1 MWNYVPFEEAV
12 EICDTQRKPINNKDR
27 ARRIEGKK
35 KDSLY
40 PYYGATGQV
49 GYIDDYITDGEYVL
63 LGEDGAPFLNTFAKK
78 AYIISG
84 KTWVN
89 NHAHVL
95 KSKTNNK
102 FLCYYLNYF
111 NYSGYVS
118 GTTRLKL
125 TQGQMKHIK
134 IPDVSIE
141 EQNRIVSR
149 IEELFSELDKGVE
162 TLQIIKEQLAV
173 YRQAVLKRAFEGK
186 FTEQWRSEHPEIENS
201 FQTLLDS
208 ILSDGHKEKY
218 ESEKN
223 IKLSKLPNL
232 WKWIRIG
239 DISNGPEYG
248 TSKKSEKEGK
258 IPVIRMGNLQK
269 GIIDWEDLVYTS
281 DDDEII
287 KYQLKAGDVLFN
299 RTNSPELVGKTSIY
313 RGEREAVFAGYL
325 IRINQADFIDSE
337 YLTYY
342 MNSFTAKQYGNNVK
356 TDGVNQSNINGKK
369 LCSYPFPLC
378 SVEEQKQVVY
388 ELESRL
394 TVCDNIDKMVDT
406 TLAQAEA
413 MRQSILKKAFEGG
426 LN

>member
-162 TLQIIKEQLAV
+162 TLQIIKKQLAV
-173 YRQAVLKRAFEGK
+173 YRQAVLKAAFEGK
-186 FTEQWRSEHPEIENS
+186 FSYEWRNKGTESIAEDYNS
-201 FQTLLDS
+201 
-208 ILSDGHKEKY
+208 IV
-218 ESEKN
+218 
-223 IKLSKLPNL
+223 
-232 WKWIRIG
+232 R
-239 DISNGPEYG
+239 
-248 TSKKSEKEGK
+248 
-258 IPVIRMGNLQK
+258 
-269 GIIDWEDLVYTS
+269 
-281 DDDEII
+281 
-287 KYQLKAGDVLFN
+287 
-299 RTNSPELVGKTSIY
+299 
-313 RGEREAVFAGYL
+313 
-325 IRINQADFIDSE
+325 
-337 YLTYY
+337 
-342 MNSFTAKQYGNNVK
+342 
-356 TDGVNQSNINGKK
+356 
-369 LCSYPFPLC
+369 
-378 SVEEQKQVVY
+378 QKQVFKDTSGDENAVHLEIPNGWKIARLGELFDVQVGATPSRKNVEYWNGTINWISSGEVHFNTIFHSNERITHEGLTHASTNVQPIGTVMLAMIGEGKTRGQAAILKTEAAHNQNTAAILVSETPCSSKYVY
-388 ELESRL
+388 YFLQLNYDNTRRVGSGNNQKALNKERVRALRIPFTSFAEQDYIVDEIESRL
-394 TVCDNIDKMVDT
+394 SVCDSIEQTVDT
-406 TLAQAEA
+406 ALSQAEA

>member
-162 TLQIIKEQLAV
+162 TLQIIKKQLAV
-173 YRQAVLKRAFEGK
+173 YRQAVLKAAFEGK
-186 FTEQWRSEHPEIENS
+186 FSYEWRNKGTESIVEDYNS
-201 FQTLLDS
+201 
-208 ILSDGHKEKY
+208 IV
-218 ESEKN
+218 
-223 IKLSKLPNL
+223 
-232 WKWIRIG
+232 R
-239 DISNGPEYG
+239 
-248 TSKKSEKEGK
+248 
-258 IPVIRMGNLQK
+258 
-269 GIIDWEDLVYTS
+269 
-281 DDDEII
+281 
-287 KYQLKAGDVLFN
+287 
-299 RTNSPELVGKTSIY
+299 
-313 RGEREAVFAGYL
+313 
-325 IRINQADFIDSE
+325 
-337 YLTYY
+337 
-342 MNSFTAKQYGNNVK
+342 
-356 TDGVNQSNINGKK
+356 
-369 LCSYPFPLC
+369 
-378 SVEEQKQVVY
+378 QKQVFKDTSGDENAVHLEIPNGWKIARLGELFDVQVGATPSRKNVEYWNGTINWISSGEVHFNTIFHSNERITHEGLTHASTNVQPIGTVMLAMIGEGKTRGQAAILKTEAAHNQNTAAILVSETPCSSKYVY
-388 ELESRL
+388 YFLQLNYDNTRRVGSGNNQKALNKERVRALRIPFTSFAEQDYIVDEIESRL
-394 TVCDNIDKMVDT
+394 SVCD
-406 TLAQAEA
+406 
-413 MRQSILKKAFEGG
+413 SIEQTP
-426 LN
+426 

>member
-162 TLQIIKEQLAV
+162 TLQIIKKQLAV
-173 YRQAVLKRAFEGK
+173 YRQAVLKAAFEGK
-186 FTEQWRSEHPEIENS
+186 FSYEWRNKGTESIVEDYNS
-201 FQTLLDS
+201 
-208 ILSDGHKEKY
+208 IV
-218 ESEKN
+218 
-223 IKLSKLPNL
+223 
-232 WKWIRIG
+232 R
-239 DISNGPEYG
+239 
-248 TSKKSEKEGK
+248 
-258 IPVIRMGNLQK
+258 
-269 GIIDWEDLVYTS
+269 
-281 DDDEII
+281 
-287 KYQLKAGDVLFN
+287 
-299 RTNSPELVGKTSIY
+299 
-313 RGEREAVFAGYL
+313 
-325 IRINQADFIDSE
+325 
-337 YLTYY
+337 
-342 MNSFTAKQYGNNVK
+342 
-356 TDGVNQSNINGKK
+356 
-369 LCSYPFPLC
+369 
-378 SVEEQKQVVY
+378 QKQVFKDTSGDENAVHLEIPNGWKIARLGELFDVQVGATPSRKNVEYWNGTINWISSGEVHFNTIFHSNERITHEGLTHASTNVQPIGTVMLAMIGEGKTRGQAAILKTEAAHNQNTAAILVSETPCSSKYVY
-388 ELESRL
+388 YFLQLNYDNTRRVGSGNNQKALNKERVRALRIPFTSFAEQDYIVDEIESRL
-394 TVCDNIDKMVDT
+394 SVCDSIEQTVDT
-406 TLAQAEA
+406 ALSQAEA
-413 MRQSILKKAFEGG
+413 MRQSILKKALEGG

>member
-162 TLQIIKEQLAV
+162 TLQIIKKQLAV
-173 YRQAVLKRAFEGK
+173 YRQAVLKAAFEGK
-186 FTEQWRSEHPEIENS
+186 FSYEWRNKGTESIVEDYNS
-201 FQTLLDS
+201 
-208 ILSDGHKEKY
+208 IV
-218 ESEKN
+218 
-223 IKLSKLPNL
+223 
-232 WKWIRIG
+232 R
-239 DISNGPEYG
+239 
-248 TSKKSEKEGK
+248 
-258 IPVIRMGNLQK
+258 
-269 GIIDWEDLVYTS
+269 
-281 DDDEII
+281 
-287 KYQLKAGDVLFN
+287 
-299 RTNSPELVGKTSIY
+299 
-313 RGEREAVFAGYL
+313 
-325 IRINQADFIDSE
+325 
-337 YLTYY
+337 
-342 MNSFTAKQYGNNVK
+342 
-356 TDGVNQSNINGKK
+356 
-369 LCSYPFPLC
+369 
-378 SVEEQKQVVY
+378 QKQVFKDTSGDENAVHLEIPNGWKIARLGELFDVQVGATPSRKNVEYWNGTINWISSGEVHFNTIFHSNERITHEGLTHASTNVQPIGTVMLAMIGEGKTRGQAAILKTEAAHNQNTAAILVSETPCSSKYVY
-388 ELESRL
+388 YFLQLNYDNTRRVGSGNNQKALNKERVRALRIPFTSFAEQDYIVDEIESRL
-394 TVCDNIDKMVDT
+394 SVCDSIEQTVDT
-406 TLAQAEA
+406 ALSQAEA